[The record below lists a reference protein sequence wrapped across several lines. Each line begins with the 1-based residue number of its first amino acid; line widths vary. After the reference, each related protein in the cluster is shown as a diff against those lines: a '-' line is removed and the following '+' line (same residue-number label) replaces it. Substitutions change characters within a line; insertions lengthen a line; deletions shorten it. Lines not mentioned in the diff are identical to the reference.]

1 MWRSDAAGFWE
12 KQRPR
17 LLFGL
22 LCLAGAVAL
31 GRVAVIAQALPPWQ
45 DFWIVFLF
53 ALFLMWASVAT
64 FLARNDL
71 AQIVSATNVET
82 RLNEWFLRF
91 RFANQKLADSAN
103 SRFAYRVTAPQGQVV
118 IISLPTGLDNYL
130 RYRAELTIPERHRR
144 ALNDM
149 GENGRRRFM
158 IEYMAECA
166 KARVH
171 LISARALPLTVKVE
185 RTVPITRR
193 LDSEDLWAALEAIQQ
208 DLNIALTH
216 VDLSIERI
224 KAQRPLE
231 RDAPIPLIESSVS
244 ASLSGTEEAPD
255 DHREPPPTH
264 QANELRLP
272 SPGQREGDVLGRSE
286 DNTGH
291 G

>member
-1 MWRSDAAGFWE
+1 
-12 KQRPR
+12 
-17 LLFGL
+17 
-22 LCLAGAVAL
+22 VAL

-103 SRFAYRVTAPQGQVV
+103 SRFAYRVTAPHGQVV
-118 IISLPTGLDNYL
+118 IISLPAGLDNYL

-166 KARVH
+166 KARV
-171 LISARALPLTVKVE
+171 PYFG
-185 RTVPITRR
+185 TR
-193 LDSEDLWAALEAIQQ
+193 
-208 DLNIALTH
+208 
-216 VDLSIERI
+216 
-224 KAQRPLE
+224 
-231 RDAPIPLIESSVS
+231 
-244 ASLSGTEEAPD
+244 
-255 DHREPPPTH
+255 PTSD
-264 QANELRLP
+264 RK
-272 SPGQREGDVLGRSE
+272 S
-286 DNTGH
+286 
-291 G
+291 